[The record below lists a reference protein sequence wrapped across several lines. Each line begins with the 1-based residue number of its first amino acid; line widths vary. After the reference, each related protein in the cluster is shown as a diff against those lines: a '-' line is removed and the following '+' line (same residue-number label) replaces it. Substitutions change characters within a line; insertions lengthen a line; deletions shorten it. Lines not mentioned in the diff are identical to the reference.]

1 MCLLLLV
8 IVILPTVKLLAYAGD
23 KSVDAYNATVAFF
36 NTHDANDLLKMDFF
50 NRGVLSYLNLSQYDL
65 HNQTLQTTLLDLLK
79 QSSDWLLTGATIA
92 LEGSA
97 NFVISLALI
106 IIALFFFFVDGQGM
120 LDRLMALSP
129 LPDRYNQEIFRKF
142 RAVSYSTFLSN
153 IVAAL
158 AQGIVGA
165 IGFGLVGWPPLLA
178 GALIAIISLLPIG
191 SALFYVPVGL
201 FYLLTGDIWQG
212 VFSLVWGV
220 AVISTVDNLI
230 RTYMVKG
237 KAEINPVFVLFS
249 LFGGIALFG
258 FWGVIL
264 GPLIVALAVTVL
276 HIYELE
282 FCEEEGKEK
291 TAEKLSK

>member
-1 MCLLLLV
+1 MSKNLTKPFLLVLVVLVLIACYFVYRPFLTEIFVAAILASVFYTPYKHFSRFLGGHNRLAAALMCLLLLV

-142 RAVSYSTFLSN
+142 RAVSYSTFFSN
-153 IVAAL
+153 LVAAL
-158 AQGIVGA
+158 ARVQG
-165 IGFGLVGWPPLLA
+165 
-178 GALIAIISLLPIG
+178 
-191 SALFYVPVGL
+191 
-201 FYLLTGDIWQG
+201 
-212 VFSLVWGV
+212 
-220 AVISTVDNLI
+220 
-230 RTYMVKG
+230 
-237 KAEINPVFVLFS
+237 
-249 LFGGIALFG
+249 
-258 FWGVIL
+258 
-264 GPLIVALAVTVL
+264 LAVVPQDTVEVRPGDRL
-276 HIYELE
+276 RVMEVDR
-282 FCEEEGKEK
+282 
-291 TAEKLSK
+291 